1 MVSSSS
7 VDDLSCEILLYTK
20 KRRGVM
26 GACLSQSE
34 TNNSIRKRKPAE
46 VELQDQFIRIELS
59 PYSNLFELIK
69 DLISLLKPVLGD
81 LRASTIITHIQ
92 FKV

>member
-1 MVSSSS
+1 MTSCLLNMVSSSS

-46 VELQDQFIRIELS
+46 VELQEQFIRIELS
-59 PYSNLFELIK
+59 PCSIFSSLLK
-69 DLISLLKPVLGD
+69 TLLVSLLKPVLGD
-81 LRASTIITHIQ
+81 LRHLP
-92 FKV
+92 